1 MTLTLPKIIGHRGAM
16 ARAPENTLAGFRKAR
31 ELGATM
37 IEFDA
42 KLSRDGVPVLIH
54 DETVDRTTDGSGAVR
69 DMDVDELRALDAGG
83 WFGPE
88 FAGERIPTLEEGL
101 RLALEIGLAVNIEIK
116 PCPGREIE
124 TARIVLETARALW
137 PADKPAPLISSF
149 ALASLEQS
157 TLSAPDWPRGY
168 LIWDRPDD
176 WRENVRR
183 LTPATLNVGHERE
196 TPESLADYIDTGLP
210 VLAYTVNDPAR
221 ARVLLDL
228 GVSSI
233 ITDVPDLILP
243 II

>member
-1 MTLTLPKIIGHRGAM
+1 MTLSIPKIIGHRGAM

-42 KLSRDGVPVLIH
+42 KLSRDGAPMLIH

-69 DMDVDELRALDAGG
+69 DMDFDTLRALDAGD
-83 WFGPE
+83 
-88 FAGERIPTLEEGL
+88 GERIPTLEEGL
-101 RLALEIGLAVNIEIK
+101 RLALDIGLAVNIEIK
-116 PCPGREIE
+116 PCPGREVE
-124 TARIVLETARALW
+124 TARIVLESARAVW
-137 PADKPAPLISSF
+137 PADRPAPLVSSF

-157 TLSAPDWPRGY
+157 IESAPDWPRGY

-176 WRENVRR
+176 WRATMRR

-210 VLAYTVNDPAR
+210 VLTYTVNDPAR
-221 ARVLLDL
+221 ARALLGL
-228 GVSSI
+228 GIASI

-243 II
+243 VV